1 VPFGIDGVQP
11 AECEESTALVRDVA
25 QIETV
30 DAAEAERFG
39 HGQWAVPEL
48 RLGSQQ
54 LDRDSLL
61 GMTLER
67 EQSLEAGDAA
77 ARDQHVQRPA
87 GGRACVHPVTRTVS
101 RRTLSSPIVFI
112 AMPG

>member
-1 VPFGIDGVQP
+1 MPFGIDGVQP